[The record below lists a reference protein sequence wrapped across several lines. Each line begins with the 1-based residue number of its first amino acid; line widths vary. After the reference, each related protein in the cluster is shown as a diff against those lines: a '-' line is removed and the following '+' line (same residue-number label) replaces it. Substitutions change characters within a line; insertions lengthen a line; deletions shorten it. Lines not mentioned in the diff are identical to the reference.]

1 MFKLK
6 IIKSESDYDLASE
19 RLDELMDKDELA
31 LNNREEMELIA
42 HLIEEY
48 EEKAYPVELPSPIEA
63 IKFRMEQMNLK
74 QNDLV
79 PYIGSKGVVSNI
91 LNGKRPLTLKMIR
104 ALHKGLQIP
113 LEALV
118 KEEELEYVDQPLEID
133 WDKFPIKEM
142 YNTAKNVFFRNFEAS
157 CNQIKE
163 NAEYYL
169 RELLTPYSNVAMGN
183 TFCRQNAR
191 MSDRVDNYALAAWI
205 AGCRL
210 IADETTL
217 DRKFDKNN
225 EQTIIQQL
233 KALTIFDEGP
243 KLAGKYLQKEGIHLV
258 ILPNLPKTYLDGA
271 VFRAKDDNPVIAL
284 TLRYDRIDHFWF
296 TLFHELGHVFR
307 HLGESEAECYLD
319 ELEISPNDQEERDAD
334 LFASENLIRDEDMDE
349 AALFDEYSK
358 VKVIEFAREHNIHPS
373 IVAGRIRYKNNNYRI
388 LWSLVGKGEVRK
400 LFNPHIS

>member
-1 MFKLK
+1 MFKFK

-31 LNNREEMELIA
+31 LDDREEMELIA

-113 LEALV
+113 VEALV
-118 KEEELEYVDQPLEID
+118 KEEELEYIDQSLEIE
-133 WDKFPIKEM
+133 WDKFPIKAM
-142 YNTAKNVFFRNFEAS
+142 YNIAKNVFFRNVEAS
-157 CNQIKE
+157 CKQIKE
-163 NAEYYL
+163 NAEFYL
-169 RELLTPYSNVAMGN
+169 RELLTPYSDVAMNN

-191 MSDRVDNYALAAWI
+191 MSDRVNNYALAAWI
-205 AGCRL
+205 VGCRR

-243 KLAGKYLQKEGIHLV
+243 KLAEKYLQKEGIHLV
-258 ILPNLPKTYLDGA
+258 ILPNLPRTYLDGA
-271 VFRAKDDNPVIAL
+271 VFRAKDENPVIAL
-284 TLRYDRIDHFWF
+284 TLRYDRIDYFWF

-307 HLGESEAECYLD
+307 HLGESDAECYLD
-319 ELEISPNDQEERDAD
+319 ELDLSTSDLKEEAADQ
-334 LFASENLIRDEDMDE
+334 FASENLIRDEVIEE
-349 AALFDEYSK
+349 ASLFEEYSK
-358 VKVIEFAREHNIHPS
+358 EKVTEFAREHNIHPA

-388 LWSLVGKGEVRK
+388 LWGLVGKGEVRR
-400 LFNPHIS
+400 LFN